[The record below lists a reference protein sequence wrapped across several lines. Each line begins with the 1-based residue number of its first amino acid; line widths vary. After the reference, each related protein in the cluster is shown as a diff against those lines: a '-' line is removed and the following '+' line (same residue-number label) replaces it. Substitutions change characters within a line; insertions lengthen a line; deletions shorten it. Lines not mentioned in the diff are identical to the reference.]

1 MSTTLEEK
9 LAEFSAAVLA
19 EAQRK
24 RAEFEAENEE
34 IKSRKIDSVQD
45 EYLNKAYSIIQSG
58 ISEIKKA
65 DNERVL
71 SAQNASRRELLLKR
85 ESIIDEVFNK
95 AAEKLKAF
103 TQTEAYTEWLE
114 KKLIQSVRLAGKG
127 DKVVYAR
134 QEDEAA
140 VTEAIAKMPTE
151 DGSIAFERAENSGLW
166 GGIKLKNTVSNI
178 LIDYSLEELLA
189 SARADFLQKSGLRID

>member
-24 RAEFEAENEE
+24 RAELEAENEE

-45 EYLNKAYSIIQSG
+45 EYLNKAYGIIQSG
-58 ISEIKKA
+58 ISEIRKA

-95 AAEKLKAF
+95 AAEKLRAF

-134 QEDEAA
+134 QEDAAA
-140 VTEAIAKMPTE
+140 VTEAIAKIPAE
-151 DGSIAFERAENSGLW
+151 NGSIAFEKSENSVLW

-178 LIDYSLEELLA
+178 LIDYSFEELLA